1 MFLSDWISWLPQM
14 LQGLLTALGV
24 TVIALAVG
32 LPLGALLGIG
42 ASVKTPALRW
52 ISVVVVE
59 FGRGIPA
66 LVFLYLV
73 YYGVVQF
80 GLSLTSFAAAC
91 VGIALTTAAYSSELF
106 RAGFEAVPR
115 GEREAAK
122 ALGLNAFDAMRDV
135 VIPQG
140 MRIALPSL
148 IGLAIQMF
156 QATALAYQIALPEV
170 LSQAYTIGTQT
181 FQYLS
186 ALTLAAVL
194 YLVVTLPLSYVS
206 QHFTAD
212 PGKRGRR
219 RKAKPHTSVVPS
231 TTALPVSTR
240 Q

>member
-1 MFLSDWISWLPQM
+1 MFFSDWLTWLPQM
-14 LQGLLTALGV
+14 FQGLLTALGV
-24 TVIALAVG
+24 TIIALIVG

-42 ASVKTPALRW
+42 ASVKTRAVRW

-73 YYGVVQF
+73 YYGVAQF
-80 GLSLTSFAAAC
+80 GLNLTSFVAAC

-122 ALGLNAFDAMRDV
+122 ALGLNAFDTMRDV

-140 MRIALPSL
+140 LRIALPSL

-170 LSQAYTIGTQT
+170 LSQAYSIGTQT

-194 YLVVTLPLSYVS
+194 YLIVTLPLSYAS

-212 PGKRGRR
+212 PAKRGRR

-231 TTALPVSTR
+231 TTAVPVTR
-240 Q
+240 R